1 MGRMLQALNQ
11 SEARRS
17 APRVTVECRPVVE
30 PVPEPEPVCAETVEP
45 EPAEVEECEEESS
58 ASFIEVGGP
67 RHLVE
72 ASPDV
77 IPLPTAHTEAPA
89 ATKQPE
95 PAAVEDDDDE
105 TVGTVSIYCS
115 WTLRRGLKQAG

>member
-1 MGRMLQALNQ
+1 MGRMLQALNHG
-11 SEARRS
+11 EGRRS
-17 APRVTVECRPVVE
+17 APRVTAECRPVA
-30 PVPEPEPVCAETVEP
+30 EPEPVCAEAVEP
-45 EPAEVEECEEESS
+45 EPAEVEESEEETT

-77 IPLPTAHTEAPA
+77 IPLPAAHAAAPPKI
-89 ATKQPE
+89 KQPE
-95 PAAVEDDDDE
+95 PPVVEDDEDE